1 MVKGL
6 VIEIFE
12 YYSGTV
18 VLLQGYIKTEIK
30 HLCRFKNK
38 PMLLLF
44 YLRTLL
50 LKITAN
56 RSDAKKSLKELAY

>member
-38 PMLLLF
+38 RMLLLF
-44 YLRTLL
+44 LSQN
-50 LKITAN
+50 IV
-56 RSDAKKSLKELAY
+56 AKDNCK